1 MENALS
7 TNLASYVVALMDT
20 LDQIVKVYRYPIST
34 ENANDVKNYAKKNC
48 PDEKIWMGYE
58 TKNKQHFWLDDDL
71 EMVNPVPDGHIKG
84 TKSIGC
90 NYFDNTSKEA
100 VPYLKIKKDG
110 KVECKVHDVHEH
122 EHNCVCMSHL
132 RF

>member
-1 MENALS
+1 
-7 TNLASYVVALMDT
+7 
-20 LDQIVKVYRYPIST
+20 
-34 ENANDVKNYAKKNC
+34 
-48 PDEKIWMGYE
+48 MGYE
-58 TKNKQHFWLDDDL
+58 TKNKLHFWLNDDL

-90 NYFDNTSKEA
+90 KYFDNTSKEA
-100 VPYLKIKKDG
+100 VPYLKVKKDG
-110 KVECKVHDVHEH
+110 KVECKVHGREYFWKYFFLKCILDVHEH